1 MSIQLERQVDL
12 PTLDRHSVV
21 PLYYQIQQHLL
32 EQIRAGV
39 LKPGNPTPSEQ
50 ELSTRLRISRM
61 TARQALKS
69 LCDLGV
75 TYSQRGKGTFVS
87 AVKLEKNSRQVL
99 SFSEEMQASGSKPR
113 SKVLSFEVTNAS
125 PDVADVLHLS
135 PDEKVI
141 SLRRVRRADSSPM
154 GVEWSRLPV
163 RVCPDLLQAF
173 DPSRSLYQT
182 LSERYGVH
190 IVAADEVAEAGL
202 ADAEEAKLLRFAKG
216 SPVFLFTRTSYAR
229 NEQPVEYVKSTYR
242 GDRFKIVNRLTQ
254 PGLLRP
260 DLSQK
265 KKSVS
270 REDAQGNAH
279 RARPCS

>member
-1 MSIQLERQVDL
+1 MDL

-32 EQIRAGV
+32 DQIRTGA
-39 LKPGNPTPSEQ
+39 LKPGNSIPSEQ
-50 ELSTRLRISRM
+50 EISIRLRISRM

-87 AVKLEKNSRQVL
+87 AGKLEKNSRQVL
-99 SFSEEMQASGSKPR
+99 SFSEEMQASGSRPR
-113 SKVLSFEVTNAS
+113 SKVLSFEVTNAR
-125 PDVADVLHLS
+125 PDVTDVLQLS
-135 PDEKVI
+135 PGERVI
-141 SLRRVRRADSSPM
+141 SLRRVRIAGTSPM
-154 GVEWSRLPV
+154 GLEWSRLPL

-173 DPSRSLYQT
+173 DPTRSLYQT

-202 ADAEEAKLLRFAKG
+202 AGAEEAKLLKVARS
-216 SPVFLFTRTSYAR
+216 SPVFLFTRTSYSQSG
-229 NEQPVEYVKSTYR
+229 QPVEYVKSTYR

-254 PGLLRP
+254 PVLTQPGLR
-260 DLSQK
+260 QEE
-265 KKSVS
+265 KSIG
-270 REDAQGNAH
+270 RGNHAQGNA
-279 RARPCS
+279 RKRSSLCLK